1 MKMYRLQNIFGAL
14 KCLAEIVVI
23 FMEGTYNGEVLDM
36 EMGAKIMKSKV
47 LLFIKNILDI
57 FVANYYLNKP
67 QGKAFKVGIIGVI
80 SSLIGICQALKVI

>member
-1 MKMYRLQNIFGAL
+1 
-14 KCLAEIVVI
+14 
-23 FMEGTYNGEVLDM
+23 MEGTYNGEVLDM

-47 LLFIKNILDI
+47 LIFIKNILDI

-67 QGKAFKVGIIGVI
+67 EGKAFKVGIIGVI